1 MLVVVQVS
9 TVVVGGEILTDGA
22 LLFCVITCAAV
33 AVHPFAA
40 VTVTVYVPE
49 LVTLNVAFVPTT
61 EVPFDHEYVPPPV
74 AVKEIDVVAQVN
86 TLVVGAVM
94 AAVGNAVLWVITCDA
109 VAVHPLVPVTVTV

>member
-61 EVPFDHEYVPPPV
+61 EVPLDHEYVPPPV
-74 AVKEIDVVAQVN
+74 AVNEILGVIQVTMVVLGAEMA
-86 TLVVGAVM
+86 VVGTA
-94 AAVGNAVLWVITCDA
+94 IF
-109 VAVHPLVPVTVTV
+109 